1 MTIGTGGTN
10 AATSLV
16 AIKQPGSFTLIGG
29 TVISITE
36 TDADIATVN
45 QDIKDDQ
52 NFNMPA
58 PGGSSMWGWS
68 RNGVLYVPNRG
79 MLRCLPGDAIMV
91 DAATGWPIL
100 VSARALASG
109 PWTTTAT

>member
-10 AATSLV
+10 AATSLT
-16 AIKQPGSFTLIGG
+16 AIKQPGSFTRQDG
-29 TVISITE
+29 TVFSITE

-45 QDIKDDQ
+45 QGLRDDQ
-52 NFNMPA
+52 NFNQPSPA
-58 PGGSSMWGWS
+58 GGPMWGWS

-79 MLRCLPGDAIMV
+79 LLRCQPGDVIMF
-91 DAATGWPIL
+91 DTTTGWPIL
-100 VSARALASG
+100 LSQRAIASG